1 VSANADGAADLYAS
15 WNGAT
20 DVSLW
25 RVLAGGSARTLT
37 PVGQVP
43 RHGFETHIQV
53 HTASPYFA
61 VQALS
66 ATGHVL
72 STSPVKTM
80 PPHLAVYGPQRVR
93 ACGQR
98 RRRPP
103 GGLFHEPPLPYQDR
117 RLVRG
122 TPIARTG
129 SEYLGGNSGGLV
141 YFRLSAGRRR
151 LLARARGRRLPVRVT
166 TQDSSGASATT
177 SVNLVPFYT
186 AGAGPHRTIA
196 NAPTLRIV
204 GQTDFVS
211 NGWVGGILASCLS
224 SSPCH
229 VSTTLSVGSTI
240 IARRGSESLGADE
253 LGYLMFTLAPAGH
266 AMLAHAPTNQLAT
279 GLVMHARNATA
290 TAEIAL
296 VRFR

>member
-1 VSANADGAADLYAS
+1 
-15 WNGAT
+15 
-20 DVSLW
+20 VSLW

-66 ATGHVL
+66 VTGHVL
-72 STSPVKTM
+72 STSPAKAM
-80 PPHLAVYGPQRVR
+80 PPHLAVYGRSAFVPAGSGVGGLPVGCFTNHPCHIKLGVSVREDADRSDRQRVLGR
-93 ACGQR
+93 QQR
-98 RRRPP
+98 RT
-103 GGLFHEPPLPYQDR
+103 
-117 RLVRG
+117 RLLQALSRG
-122 TPIARTG
+122 
-129 SEYLGGNSGGLV
+129 
-141 YFRLSAGRRR
+141 RR

-166 TQDSSGASATT
+166 AQDSSGPSATT

-211 NGWVGGILASCLS
+211 NGWVGGILAGCLS

-240 IARRGSESLGADE
+240 IARSGSESLGADE
-253 LGYLMFTLAPAGH
+253 LGYLTFTLTPAGH

-296 VRFR
+296 VGFR